1 MFDVSAFLTPQGLLS
16 LLTLTLMEI
25 VLGIDNLIFIA
36 IVSSKLSTK
45 KEQSKARGIGLTI
58 ALLFRIALLF
68 SISWIIGLKHPLFS
82 IASIAV
88 TGRDLILFV
97 GGLFLIIKTS
107 KEIFEKIN
115 NIGEE
120 PHPKGK
126 SALSLQSAIIQIT
139 FLDIIFSFDS
149 ILTAVGLIRN
159 VAIMIAAVIISMIVM
174 LVFSGKVADFINRHP
189 TVKMLALTFLVA
201 IGVLLVLESLHL
213 EMDKGYVYSGLVFA
227 LIVELLN
234 MAYRSKT
241 HKHTKNNKKLND
253 NI

>member
-1 MFDVSAFLTPQGLLS
+1 MFDVTAFGTPEGIFS

-36 IVSSKLSTK
+36 IVSSKLKSK
-45 KEQSKARGIGLTI
+45 QEQAKARGIGLTI
-58 ALLFRIALLF
+58 ALAFRIVLLF
-68 SISWIIGLKHPLFS
+68 SISWIIGLRHPLFS
-82 IASIAV
+82 ISSTAV

-97 GGLFLIIKTS
+97 GGMFLIIKTI
-107 KEIFEKIN
+107 KEIYEKIN
-115 NIGEE
+115 HHEAVAHE
-120 PHPKGK
+120 K
-126 SALSLQSAIIQIT
+126 SKTALSLQSAIVQIT

-174 LVFSGKVADFINRHP
+174 LVFSGKVADFINRHT

-201 IGVLLVLESLHL
+201 IGVLLVLESLHIDI
-213 EMDKGYVYSGLVFA
+213 DKGYVYSGLVFA

-234 MAYRSKT
+234 MAYRSKA
-241 HKHTKNNKKLND
+241 HKQTTNN
-253 NI
+253 

>member
-1 MFDVSAFLTPQGLLS
+1 MFDVTAFATPEGIFS

-36 IVSSKLSTK
+36 IVSAKLATK
-45 KEQSKARGIGLTI
+45 KEQGKARTIGLAI
-58 ALLFRIALLF
+58 ALMFRIFLLF
-68 SISWIIGLKHPLFS
+68 SISWIIGLKDPIFS
-82 IASIAV
+82 ISIVAI

-97 GGLFLIIKTS
+97 GGLFLIIKTT
-107 KEIFEKIN
+107 KEILEKIN
-115 NIGEE
+115 QRHEAVA
-120 PHPKGK
+120 HDK
-126 SALSLQSAIIQIT
+126 SKTALTLQSAIVQIT

-174 LVFSGKVADFINRHP
+174 LVFSAKVADFINRHP

-201 IGVLLVLESLHL
+201 IGVLLVLESLHI
-213 EMDKGYVYSGLVFA
+213 EIDKGYVYSGLVFA

-234 MAYRSKT
+234 MAYRSKA
-241 HKHTKNNKKLND
+241 HKQTTNN
-253 NI
+253 